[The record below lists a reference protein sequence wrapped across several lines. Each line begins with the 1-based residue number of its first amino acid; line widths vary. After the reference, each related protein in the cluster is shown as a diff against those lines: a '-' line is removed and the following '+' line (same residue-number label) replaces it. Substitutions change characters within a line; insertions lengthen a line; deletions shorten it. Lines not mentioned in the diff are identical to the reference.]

1 MNIMDITYI
10 SLGESCAVAYNL
22 DRLKKRVLAFP
33 FDWSKIKLKDLNKV
47 LSNDFKDYDK
57 VEIVKLSENHRD
69 LEEFKQPTYIIKNPY
84 NITMAHEV
92 VSVNITETGEI
103 PEIIETK
110 LEEFKIKLQRRIERF
125 RDTLKNKIKFIRLE
139 ISPFKQTYIQELDK
153 LVSILDKLCPDYEL
167 TIICHISYQ
176 DKITNK
182 KIKIEYFDKFSE
194 DWRYLNID
202 WQKLIF

>member
-1 MNIMDITYI
+1 MDITYI

-22 DRLKKRVLAFP
+22 DILKKRVLAYP

-57 VEIVKLSENHRD
+57 IEIVKLSENHKD

-92 VSVNITETGEI
+92 LSDN
-103 PEIIETK
+103 IIETK
-110 LEEFKIKLQRRIERF
+110 LEEFKIKLQRRIKRF
-125 RDTLKNKIKFIRLE
+125 RDTLKNRNKIKFIRLE

-167 TIICHISYQ
+167 TIICHVSYQ

-202 WQKLIF
+202 WQKII

>member
-1 MNIMDITYI
+1 MDITYI

-22 DRLKKRVLAFP
+22 DILKKRVLAYP

-57 VEIVKLSENHRD
+57 IEIVKLSENHKD

-92 VSVNITETGEI
+92 LSDN
-103 PEIIETK
+103 IIETK

-125 RDTLKNKIKFIRLE
+125 RDTLKNRNKIKFIRLE

-167 TIICHISYQ
+167 TIICHVSYQ

-202 WQKLIF
+202 WQKII